1 MVQADG
7 VLSNGT
13 PWSACRRR
21 LTGTIIALLCAG
33 AALAG
38 CSSAPPVVRQ
48 SGPPQPVATTAPDG
62 RGAVRPLAAPTGCTA
77 NVIDG
82 NAMRQATAAARP
94 GDKICI
100 IGDVSDTRLT
110 LHQSGTAAHPITL
123 AGDGRTLVKGI
134 SVDGDYV
141 SVDGINALNPAA
153 PGISLTGNH
162 ITLTNS
168 SSLSPRG
175 DDGDALRFWGT
186 DITIKHNTFRDTKN
200 LNGAHADCMQTFATD
215 ADHPASQNIDI
226 DGNRCE
232 DIANTCLIMEGPH
245 SLAGDGSGVGAT
257 SDVVY
262 NNNYCQNL
270 ASEALQIDDVQNLT
284 ITNNDIAGTIL
295 DHAFALQ
302 NKSTG
307 AKVSGNKL
315 NPQINFEVGMDDTS
329 KPGYQ
334 GPPIGGAP

>member
-1 MVQADG
+1 VK
-7 VLSNGT
+7 SSS
-13 PWSACRRR
+13 WSPLRPGR
-21 LTGTIIALLCAG
+21 LLLAICALLCAS

-38 CSSAPPVVRQ
+38 CGGAPPVVRPT
-48 SGPPQPVATTAPDG
+48 SPALPVATTAPDG
-62 RGAVRPLAAPTGCTA
+62 RGAVRPLPAPTGCT
-77 NVIDG
+77 NTVIDASG
-82 NAMRQATAAARP
+82 MRQAMQTARP
-94 GDKICI
+94 GDKICVT
-100 IGDVSDTRLT
+100 GDISDTRLVID
-110 LHQSGTAAHPITL
+110 HSGTAQQPITV
-123 AGDGRTLVKGI
+123 AGNGRTVVKGI

-141 SVDGINALNPAA
+141 TVTGINALNPVA
-153 PGISLTGNH
+153 PGISLFGNH

-168 SSLSPRG
+168 SSLSPRQ

-186 DITIKHNTFRDTKN
+186 YITISHNTMRDTKN
-200 LNGAHADCMQTFATD
+200 IKAHADCMQTFASD
-215 ADHPASQNIDI
+215 ADHPASQHIVIDS
-226 DGNRCE
+226 NRCE

-257 SDVVY
+257 SDVVF

-284 ITNNDIAGTIL
+284 ITNNEIAGNTL

-302 NKSTG
+302 NMSTG

-315 NPQINFEVGMDDTS
+315 NPAIGFEVGADDSS

-334 GPPIGGAP
+334 GPEIGGNP

>member
-1 MVQADG
+1 MK
-7 VLSNGT
+7 S
-13 PWSACRRR
+13 PSWSPRVRSRAVVVV
-21 LTGTIIALLCAG
+21 ISLLCVG
-33 AALAG
+33 TALAG

-48 SGPPQPVATTAPDG
+48 SAPPEPVAVTAPDG
-62 RGAVRPLAAPTGCTA
+62 RGAVRPLPAPTGCTA

-82 NAMRQATAAARP
+82 NGMRQAMSAAQP
-94 GDKICI
+94 GDKICVT
-100 IGDVSDTRLT
+100 GDISDTRLT
-110 LHQSGTAAHPITL
+110 IHQSGTAQQPITI

-141 SVDGINALNPAA
+141 TVDGINALNPAA
-153 PGISLTGNH
+153 PGISLFGNH

-186 DITIKHNTFRDTKN
+186 YITIAHNTMRDTKN
-200 LNGAHADCMQTFATD
+200 LNNAHADCMQTFSTD
-215 ADHPASQNIDI
+215 ADHPASQNITI
-226 DGNRCE
+226 DSNRCE

-245 SLAGDGSGVGAT
+245 SLAGDGSGIGAT
-257 SDVVY
+257 ENVTY
-262 NNNYCQNL
+262 NNNYCQNM

-284 ITNNDIAGTIL
+284 ISNNEIAGNTL

-302 NKSTG
+302 NMSTG

-315 NPQINFEVGMDDTS
+315 NPAINFEVGMDDSS
-329 KPGYQ
+329 KPGYA
-334 GPPIGGAP
+334 GPAVGGNP